1 MFRECFRV
9 TRRGSDRLKVSEI
22 AIGESVLSLTAQNTM
37 ALCLSTCYVVA
48 SRCGTVSVAASDVVQ
63 VLFCGLVQCCR
74 IGTIPGRIDLANTAS
89 SVGSIGVFQEA
100 PRSYC
105 QACR

>member
-22 AIGESVLSLTAQNTM
+22 AIGESVLSLTAQNTI

-48 SRCGTVSVAASDVVQ
+48 SRCETVSVAASDVVQ
-63 VLFCGLVQCCR
+63 VLFCGLVSVAASVLFRAGLIWPTLQAVW
-74 IGTIPGRIDLANTAS
+74 GR
-89 SVGSIGVFQEA
+89 
-100 PRSYC
+100 
-105 QACR
+105 